1 MTQEDRE
8 GLVTIREYTVP
19 LEAEWAQNVL
29 AAAGICC
36 LLPDRNVNYLYT
48 PVTPVRVQVPAAV
61 AEEAESVLAEMEMH
75 RQAIGEVG
83 ASGGAESA
91 EGPAAEE
98 EPSAVEAIDPHDLCP
113 VPESRLACP
122 ACGSRE
128 VEAAP
133 PPAGVEPTVFESLV
147 AAALGRGWV
156 RCVACGHQWES

>member
-1 MTQEDRE
+1 MTEDRE
-8 GLVTIREYTVP
+8 GLVTIRQYTVP

-48 PVTPVRVQVPAAV
+48 PVTPVRVQVPASV
-61 AEEAESVLAEMEMH
+61 AEEAEAVLTEMEMH
-75 RQAIGEVG
+75 RRGVGEVE
-83 ASGGAESA
+83 APESAAAA
-91 EGPAAEE
+91 EGPSVEE
-98 EPSAVEAIDPHDLCP
+98 QPDAVEAIDPHDLCP
-113 VPESRLACP
+113 VPESRLVCP

-128 VEAAP
+128 AEAAP

>member
-1 MTQEDRE
+1 MTEDRE

-61 AEEAESVLAEMEMH
+61 AEEAEAVLSEMEMH
-75 RQAIGEVG
+75 RHSLGE
-83 ASGGAESA
+83 AEVPGSAEAA
-91 EGPAAEE
+91 EGPSAEE
-98 EPSAVEAIDPHDLCP
+98 EPAAVEAIDPHDLCP
-113 VPESRLACP
+113 VPEPRLACP

-133 PPAGVEPTVFESLV
+133 HPAGVTPSLFESLV
-147 AAALGRGWV
+147 AAALGKGWV
-156 RCVACGHQWES
+156 RCVACGHHWES